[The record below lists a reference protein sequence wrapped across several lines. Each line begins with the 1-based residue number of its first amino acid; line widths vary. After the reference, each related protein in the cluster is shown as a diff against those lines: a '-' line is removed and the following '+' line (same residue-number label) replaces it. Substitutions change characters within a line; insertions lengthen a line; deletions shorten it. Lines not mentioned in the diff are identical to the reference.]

1 MFLKN
6 TAGQFIHLQG
16 VDSATGGIKS
26 GVTWTVRRCIDGT
39 FAAGGGTVT
48 EDGTTGWY
56 KYAMAQADTNG
67 NNIGFNFTGSCAVP
81 QTVNIVTTSLNPYDA
96 VRFGM
101 TALPNAAA
109 EAAGGLY
116 TRGSGA
122 GQINQNANGQVDS
135 RTVAMAADVVTAAA
149 IANAAIDAATF
160 AAGAVDAA
168 ALAADAGTE
177 IAAAVW
183 DRDATLSQTQGTF
196 GQTLGDS
203 VLDANTVYGAVVTG
217 AAGATVAAD
226 VIAVQ
231 ADTDNIQ
238 TRLPAALVGGR
249 IDSSVGAV
257 AADAITAAAIANGA
271 IDAATFVAGAIDAAA
286 VAADAGTEIAA
297 AVWDRDATLS
307 QTQGTFGQAI
317 GDPVLDVD
325 TIWGL
330 ANTNLDATV
339 SSPATSA
346 ALTTV
351 QADTDDIQ
359 TRLPAALVGGRID
372 ASVGAIAANAI
383 TAAAIATDAITADK
397 IAAAAIT
404 VSEAP
409 NLDAAITTR
418 ATPAQVN
425 TEVLDVLN
433 TDTFAEPAQG
443 TPAATNT
450 LVNKISFLYKYLR
463 NRITSTATT
472 ISVYNDDAVT
482 VDHKSTHSDNGTAYD
497 RGEFITG
504 P

>member
-67 NNIGFNFTGSCAVP
+67 NNIGFNFTGSGAVP

-196 GQTLGDS
+196 GQVLGDS
-203 VLDANTVYGAVVTG
+203 VLDADTV
-217 AAGATVAAD
+217 
-226 VIAVQ
+226 
-231 ADTDNIQ
+231 
-238 TRLPAALVGGR
+238 
-249 IDSSVGAV
+249 
-257 AADAITAAAIANGA
+257 
-271 IDAATFVAGAIDAAA
+271 
-286 VAADAGTEIAA
+286 
-297 AVWDRDATLS
+297 
-307 QTQGTFGQAI
+307 
-317 GDPVLDVD
+317 
-325 TIWGL
+325 WGL
-330 ANTNLDATV
+330 ANTNLDAAV
-339 SSPATSA
+339 SSRASSA
-346 ALTTV
+346 ALSTV

-359 TRLPAALVGGRID
+359 TRLPAVLVGGRID
-372 ASVGAIAANAI
+372 ASVGAIAANAV

-409 NLDAAITTR
+409 NLDAAISTR

-433 TDTFAEPAQG
+433 TDTFAEPGQG
-443 TPAATNT
+443 APAATNT

-463 NRITSTATT
+463 NRITSTSTT

-482 VDHKSTHSDNGTAYD
+482 VDHKSTHSDNGTTYD
-497 RGEFITG
+497 RGEFTTG
-504 P
+504 L

>member
-67 NNIGFNFTGSCAVP
+67 NNIGFNFTGSGAVP

-101 TALPNAAA
+101 TALPNAVA

-196 GQTLGDS
+196 GQVLGDS
-203 VLDANTVYGAVVTG
+203 VLDADTV
-217 AAGATVAAD
+217 
-226 VIAVQ
+226 
-231 ADTDNIQ
+231 
-238 TRLPAALVGGR
+238 
-249 IDSSVGAV
+249 
-257 AADAITAAAIANGA
+257 
-271 IDAATFVAGAIDAAA
+271 
-286 VAADAGTEIAA
+286 
-297 AVWDRDATLS
+297 
-307 QTQGTFGQAI
+307 
-317 GDPVLDVD
+317 
-325 TIWGL
+325 WGL
-330 ANTNLDATV
+330 ANTNLDAAV
-339 SSPATSA
+339 SSRASSA
-346 ALTTV
+346 ALSTV

-359 TRLPAALVGGRID
+359 TRLPAVLVGGRID
-372 ASVGAIAANAI
+372 ASVGAIAANAV

-409 NLDAAITTR
+409 NLDAAISTR

-433 TDTFAEPAQG
+433 TDTFAEPGQG
-443 TPAATNT
+443 APAATNT

-463 NRITSTATT
+463 NRITSTSTT

-482 VDHKSTHSDNGTAYD
+482 VDHKSTHSDNGTTYD
-497 RGEFITG
+497 RGEFTTG
-504 P
+504 L